1 MDVYILNIIPNR
13 ILYLIGKNNKNEI
26 KIYYILMFNICLI
39 KVVLCFNIFIF
50 KKYEISLMFNII

>member
-26 KIYYILMFNICLI
+26 KIYYILMFNICLR
-39 KVVLCFNIFIF
+39 
-50 KKYEISLMFNII
+50 